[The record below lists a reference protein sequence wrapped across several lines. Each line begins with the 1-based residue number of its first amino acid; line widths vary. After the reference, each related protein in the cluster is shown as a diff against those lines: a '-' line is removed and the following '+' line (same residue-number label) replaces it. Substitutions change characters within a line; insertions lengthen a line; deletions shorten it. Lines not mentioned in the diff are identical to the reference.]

1 MGGVS
6 REGEIQVEAAWLL
19 YFKPLQGCDF
29 SNQASV
35 SPVLSEGDRE
45 TDQAKLSEI
54 LPNNQSLPDGREV

>member
-19 YFKPLQGCDF
+19 YFKPLQRCDF

-45 TDQAKLSEI
+45 ADQAKLSEI
-54 LPNNQSLPDGREV
+54 LPTISPLPEGREV